1 MFRAFSEHVP
11 SVFSA
16 CSESVFVCSV
26 GQACGEAAGN
36 LQTDAGAAA
45 CWWSEL
51 TDISL
56 HRLQDEKRNHSD
68 FMRKSDEFTSL
79 LEQERERS
87 ELSTLGPVD
96 QTTSLVLTQTVG
108 VFIQSKTHAFV

>member
-1 MFRAFSEHVP
+1 MLEQLLLVERAHRH
-11 SVFSA
+11 
-16 CSESVFVCSV
+16 
-26 GQACGEAAGN
+26 
-36 LQTDAGAAA
+36 
-45 CWWSEL
+45 
-51 TDISL
+51 SL

-68 FMRKSDEFTSL
+68 FMKKSDEFTSL